1 MVEAIGRVVP
11 SGVVPSTGA
20 VVGVISGVV
29 PSTGAEVVVPSG
41 VVSSTGAVV
50 VVLAGVVSSTGA
62 DVVVLAGVVPS
73 AGAVVVSSIL
83 GSTVVLKAV
92 VDVLGHSSGE
102 GHKAQRELTLK
113 ASLKSGKKKWN
124 VVVYRLLC
132 KKVGYKFE
140 THLLVSTNASMTTH
154 LIRYT
159 LVLFTVAS
167 QSTTT
172 LIQTCWHWR
181 GHEHSRWYSCW
192 CCFLNCT

>member
-1 MVEAIGRVVP
+1 VTSHLQSSEHVFAADVVVGTREEVVTNLALVDDASVVEAIGRVVP

-41 VVSSTGAVV
+41 VVSSTGAVVVVLAGVVPSTGTDVVVLAGVVPSTGADVVVLAGVVPSTGAVV

-113 ASLKSGKKKWN
+113 ASS
-124 VVVYRLLC
+124 
-132 KKVGYKFE
+132 
-140 THLLVSTNASMTTH
+140 SAQMQ
-154 LIRYT
+154 
-159 LVLFTVAS
+159 A
-167 QSTTT
+167 
-172 LIQTCWHWR
+172 
-181 GHEHSRWYSCW
+181 
-192 CCFLNCT
+192 